1 MGNLCPDS
9 CLSRSGED
17 KEPTNQESAESEQ
30 QSQPA
35 KQEGEAGESGEAGD
49 AGEAGD
55 SGEGGKEWQLQKILN
70 QETHYAGLF

>member
-17 KEPTNQESAESEQ
+17 KEPTNQESAEPEQ
-30 QSQPA
+30 QLQPA

-49 AGEAGD
+49 AGVADD
-55 SGEGGKEWQLQKILN
+55 SGEGGKE
-70 QETHYAGLF
+70 